1 MSVLAPELEKNEDL
15 FAGMSRWIG
24 LEVCPMPALEKWC
37 EFGGMLAR
45 PNDVCHLRRVWRLC
59 KAPVWLVNKS
69 SHCRIGK
76 GREKMA

>member
-1 MSVLAPELEKNEDL
+1 MSVPAPELEKNEDL
-15 FAGMSRWIG
+15 FAGMSRWMG

-37 EFGGMLAR
+37 EFGGMLAG
-45 PNDVCHLRRVWRLC
+45 PNDVCHLRRMWRLC